1 MDRGGMD
8 EAIYRRH
15 KHDLIR
21 YATVLVGPSDAED
34 VLSTVIARVYR
45 SRRTL
50 SDLAEPRPYLMKA
63 VFHESL
69 DRKKRKQSLP
79 LVDQAISPVN
89 SRPEVLDAVME
100 LPIQQRAA
108 VYLTYW
114 VGMTSDE
121 AAGFMGCQAS
131 TVRRYLHLA
140 RKKLEAVL
148 DDA

>member
-1 MDRGGMD
+1 MD
-8 EAIYRRH
+8 EAIYRQH

-50 SDLAEPRPYLMKA
+50 NDLAEPRPYLMKA

-69 DRKKRKQSLP
+69 DRKKKRQKRDLP
-79 LVDQAISPVN
+79 LVDQAIEPVK
-89 SRPEVLDAVME
+89 SRPEVLEAVKE
-100 LPIQQRAA
+100 LPVQQRAA

-121 AAGFMGCQAS
+121 AAPYMGCQPPTA
-131 TVRRYLHLA
+131 RRYLHLA

-148 DDA
+148 ADE